1 MRHAFDETPP
11 QARIM
16 LPALLQAQTSGVIGV
31 KEAWDL
37 AFCLWRAPVGFDV
50 SLPALDHATLSVLD
64 EGPAFIRMDGAWRG
78 RAGGQEADA
87 ILLYSGGYDRRWIAP
102 GDTTG
107 RHYYLK
113 PGLVADAARELE
125 HGDAPQLRDDRVFAR
140 DAELRLMLD
149 QYVRRG
155 IDAVSPPSRSEMD
168 LRALLIGMRLVGFHA
183 SGSGN
188 AMAPRAGALS
198 PWRLRAVTEAV
209 EAWIDQDLSLE
220 RLAAVAGLGK
230 YHFATAFRQ
239 ATGLTPHRFVML
251 RRIER
256 AKVAL
261 AGTDPITEVALAC
274 GFGSHQHFC
283 AAFRR
288 ETGMAPSQWRRL
300 AAGS

>member
-1 MRHAFDETPP
+1 
-11 QARIM
+11 M
-16 LPALLQAQTSGVIGV
+16 LPALLQARTSGVIGV
-31 KEAWDL
+31 EEAWDL

-50 SLPALDHATLSVLD
+50 SIPALDHATISVLD

-78 RAGGQEADA
+78 RSGGQEPDSF
-87 ILLYSGGYDRRWIAP
+87 LLYSGGYDRRWVAP

-113 PGLVADAARELE
+113 PGLVAEAARELE
-125 HGDAPQLRDDRVFAR
+125 HGGPPQLRDDRVFAQ

-155 IDAVSPPSRSEMD
+155 IDAVSPPSRAEMD
-168 LRALLIGMRLVGFHA
+168 LRALLIGMRLVAFHGC
-183 SGSGN
+183 GSGN
-188 AMAPRAGALS
+188 AKAPRAGALS

-209 EAWIDQDLSLE
+209 EAGIDEDLSLE

-230 YHFATAFRQ
+230 YRFATAFRL
-239 ATGLTPHRFVML
+239 ATGVTPHRFVTL

-256 AKVAL
+256 AKIAL
-261 AGTDPITEVALAC
+261 AGSQSITHIALAC

-288 ETGMAPSQWRRL
+288 ETGMSPSKWRSYVAR
-300 AAGS
+300 A